1 MPDLK
6 DEEESKEET
15 KNESTSTDDDQ
26 PDPFFPKDEEGNF
39 IGLVWF

>member
-6 DEEESKEET
+6 DEEEET
-15 KNESTSTDDDQ
+15 KNESTDDQ

-39 IGLVWF
+39 IGLV